1 MSNTISATE
10 LKNKAAD
17 VLNQVVYTKA
27 ETIIMR
33 HGKPIAVIS
42 PIKKRESSKAN
53 IKKVLDDTFGAI
65 PDFPDVVRERRASRS
80 FFKLAGILS
89 DSEAGRMK
97 RIVSEGRSD
106 GSRYKKYLAKW

>member
-1 MSNTISATE
+1 MNRVSATD

-17 VLNQVVYTKA
+17 ILNRVVYSKT

-33 HGKPIAVIS
+33 YGKPIAVIS
-42 PIKKRESSKAN
+42 PVKKRETNKAN
-53 IKKVLDDTFGAI
+53 IKKVLDYTLGAI
-65 PDFPDVVRERRASRS
+65 PDFPEVARGGGSNRG

-89 DSEAGRMK
+89 DSEAKRMK
-97 RIVSEGRSD
+97 RIVREGRSD

>member
-17 VLNQVVYTKA
+17 VLNQVVFTKT

-42 PIKKRESSKAN
+42 PLKKREPDKAS

-65 PDFPDVVRERRASRS
+65 PDFNDVVKERRTSRS

-89 DSEAGRMK
+89 DTEARRLK
-97 RIVSEGRSD
+97 RIVQEGRQD
-106 GSRYKKYLAKW
+106 GSRHKKFLLR